1 MQHYMYRYG
10 KLRGAIIAFR
20 GAAIIFVCVL
30 TASVAVNLV
39 HRF

>member
-30 TASVAVNLV
+30 TASVVVNLV